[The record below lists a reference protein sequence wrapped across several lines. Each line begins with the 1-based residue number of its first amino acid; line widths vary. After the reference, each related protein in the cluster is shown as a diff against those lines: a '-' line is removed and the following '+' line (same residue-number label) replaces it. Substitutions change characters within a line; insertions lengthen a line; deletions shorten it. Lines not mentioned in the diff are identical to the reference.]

1 MLSVQRYREV
11 ILTSALDYLLLLA
24 SWFVFHS
31 RYSTYLDSRMADFG
45 LDMFTAGVVFSSYWL
60 VVFVLSGLYKRIYLI
75 SRLDE
80 FTRVVKAVMLG
91 GLVLYVVWDYWL
103 LIEGGNHHGI
113 IFFYWGIIL
122 SATITNRFVIRT
134 LQRLYAKRGR
144 GLHKTL
150 IVGTGSNA
158 KMAFDDL
165 MRNKILGMEVL
176 GYIQVNGKGPE
187 AESGIYPEDV
197 IGQLSD
203 MDQII
208 SKYKVQD
215 VLVAV
220 EANGRED
227 LVAIISKLDNPDIR
241 LKLLPDFYQIVS
253 GLSKT
258 NQIFGMPI
266 IEISP
271 EPMPLWEKAV
281 KRLMDVTISVIVL
294 IVLSPFLLLVALLI
308 RLGSPGPVIFRQERI
323 GRNGKPFIMNKF
335 RTMVQDAERKTG
347 PMWAKKDDPRVTSI
361 GYWLRKLRIDELPQL
376 YNVIRGQMSLVG
388 PRPEREHFVEQFK
401 DQIPLYMRRLRV
413 RPGITGWAQVKWK
426 YDASLDDVKEK
437 TKYDLYYVENISL
450 RMDIKIII
458 NTLITM
464 IKGKG
469 Q

>member
-1 MLSVQRYREV
+1 MQRYREV

-24 SWFVFHS
+24 SWLVFHS
-31 RYSTYLDSRMADFG
+31 FFSAYLDPRLAEYG
-45 LDMFTAGVVFSSYWL
+45 LTVISAGVLFSGYWL
-60 VVFVLSGLYKRIYLI
+60 GVFVLSGLYKGLYLI

-80 FTRVVKAVMLG
+80 FTRVVKAVVLG
-91 GLVLYVVWDYWL
+91 GLVLYVIWDHWL
-103 LIEGGNHHGI
+103 FIEGGTHHGL
-113 IFFYWGIIL
+113 IFSYWGIVL
-122 SATITNRFVIRT
+122 GATIINRFVIRT
-134 LQRLYAKRGR
+134 IQRLYAQRGR
-144 GLHKTL
+144 GLHRTL

-158 KMAFDDL
+158 KIAFDDL
-165 MRNKILGMEVL
+165 MRNKILGMEVI
-176 GYIQVNGKGPE
+176 GYIQVNGKGPD

-203 MDQII
+203 IDRII
-208 SKYKVQD
+208 AEYKVQD

-227 LVAIISKLDNPDIR
+227 LVAIISKLDNPDVR

-281 KRLMDVTISVIVL
+281 KRLMDVTISVVVL
-294 IVLSPFLLLVALLI
+294 IGLAPFLLLVALFI

-323 GRNGKPFIMNKF
+323 GRNGKPFVMNKF
-335 RTMVQDAERKTG
+335 RTMVKDAERKTG
-347 PMWAKKDDPRVTSI
+347 PMWAKKNDPRITKI

-401 DQIPLYMRRLRV
+401 HQIPLYMRRLRV

>member
-1 MLSVQRYREV
+1 MQRYREV

-24 SWFVFHS
+24 SWLVFHS
-31 RYSTYLDSRMADFG
+31 FFSAYLDPRLAEYG
-45 LDMFTAGVVFSSYWL
+45 LAVISAGVLFSGYWL
-60 VVFVLSGLYKRIYLI
+60 GVFVLSGLYKGLYLI

-80 FTRVVKAVMLG
+80 FTRVVKAVVLG
-91 GLVLYVVWDYWL
+91 GLVLYVIWDHWL
-103 LIEGGNHHGI
+103 FIEGGTHHGL
-113 IFFYWGIIL
+113 IFSYWGIVL
-122 SATITNRFVIRT
+122 GATIINRFVIRT
-134 LQRLYAKRGR
+134 IQRLYAQRGR
-144 GLHKTL
+144 GLHRTL

-158 KMAFDDL
+158 KIAFDDL
-165 MRNKILGMEVL
+165 MRNKILGMEVI
-176 GYIQVNGKGPE
+176 GYIQVNGKGPD

-203 MDQII
+203 IDRII
-208 SKYKVQD
+208 AEYKVQD

-227 LVAIISKLDNPDIR
+227 LVAIISKLDNPDVR

-281 KRLMDVTISVIVL
+281 KRLMDVTISVVVL
-294 IVLSPFLLLVALLI
+294 IGLAPFLLLVALFI

-323 GRNGKPFIMNKF
+323 GRNGKSFVMNKF

-347 PMWAKKDDPRVTSI
+347 PMWAKKNDPRITKI

-388 PRPEREHFVEQFK
+388 PRPEREHFIEQFK
-401 DQIPLYMRRLRV
+401 HQIPLYMRRLRV